1 LLTIARQSLTLIS
14 LAAILR
20 PGNQLN
26 ESKTMTNTK
35 KALTTA
41 YKNFAQYP
49 SATHWR
55 ALESAMLAHQAA
67 HQAAM
72 AEKAYA
78 KVIAQA

>member
-1 LLTIARQSLTLIS
+1 MASRKTLNS
-14 LAAILR
+14 SSKTRAATVPRSI
-20 PGNQLN
+20 NQTKV
-26 ESKTMTNTK
+26 KTMTNTK

>member
-1 LLTIARQSLTLIS
+1 
-14 LAAILR
+14 
-20 PGNQLN
+20 
-26 ESKTMTNTK
+26 MTNTK

-55 ALESAMLAHQAA
+55 ALESAMFAHQAA
-67 HQAAM
+67 HQAAT
-72 AEKAYA
+72 AEKSYA

>member
-1 LLTIARQSLTLIS
+1 
-14 LAAILR
+14 
-20 PGNQLN
+20 
-26 ESKTMTNTK
+26 MTNTK

-67 HQAAM
+67 HQAAT